1 MKIRIAHEG
10 TTLRWTT
17 SSAGATGDIG
27 GPLSS
32 AVIARRTP
40 LPKACRRA
48 CETRAPGDGPRS
60 PVAEMRTAGMPS
72 SLSGPCSVSEPG
84 AAKRIHW
91 TSARGP
97 PGSPPSSAR
106 SDSCTVRCSRSGAIP
121 RSSDQPATN
130 GRRVDRD
137 ARSPSTIAASTG
149 WPPSTLAMSRVL
161 VVPAEP
167 DVETMRERA
176 LRAPRRAEHA
186 GELEQ
191 PLGRRQRRDRAGRGG
206 VARRDDEEPPVQRSR
221 ALGDDG
227 PQIAL
232 AVGRDLRARLAAHVE
247 PEPAQAVGDVRRER
261 LVVRAAGPAIGVAG
275 REAVASL
282 ELLPGPVAIE
292 RDWCESRPD
301 RPRTVLEGE
310 RDQDEREQRRDQR
323 STIDPR
329 VEHAR

>member
-1 MKIRIAHEG
+1 MRC
-10 TTLRWTT
+10 TT

-32 AVIARRTP
+32 AVIARRI
-40 LPKACRRA
+40 AA
-48 CETRAPGDGPRS
+48 
-60 PVAEMRTAGMPS
+60 AEG
-72 SLSGPCSVSEPG
+72 LQ
-84 AAKRIHW
+84 
-91 TSARGP
+91 ARL
-97 PGSPPSSAR
+97 
-106 SDSCTVRCSRSGAIP
+106 
-121 RSSDQPATN
+121 
-130 GRRVDRD
+130 RD
-137 ARSPSTIAASTG
+137 ARAGRRAA
-149 WPPSTLAMSRVL
+149 LAGGGDEDGGDP
-161 VVPAEP
+161 VVVQRSLLGQRAGRGEPHPLDERARAAGVAAQLGAQRLLHGSLQSQRGHPEVVGPAGDERAP
-167 DVETMRERA
+167 RRPRREVAEHDRRLDGLAAQHARDVARARRPRRARRGHDGERA
-176 LRAPRRAEHA
+176 LRAARRAEHA

-191 PLGRRQRRDRAGRGG
+191 PLGRRQRRGGAGRGG
-206 VARRDDEEPPVQRSR
+206 VARRDDEEPAVQRPG

-227 PQIAL
+227 PQIAP

-275 REAVASL
+275 SEAAASL
-282 ELLPGPVAIE
+282 EVLPGPVAIE

>member
-1 MKIRIAHEG
+1 
-10 TTLRWTT
+10 
-17 SSAGATGDIG
+17 
-27 GPLSS
+27 
-32 AVIARRTP
+32 
-40 LPKACRRA
+40 
-48 CETRAPGDGPRS
+48 
-60 PVAEMRTAGMPS
+60 MPS
-72 SLSGPCSVSEPG
+72 SFSGPCSVSEPG

-167 DVETMRERA
+167 DVDTMVSVRCVRRGAPNTRA
-176 LRAPRRAEHA
+176 SSSSPSVADSAATEPGAA
-186 GELEQ
+186 
-191 PLGRRQRRDRAGRGG
+191 ASRG
-206 VARRDDEEPPVQRSR
+206 ATTRSR
-221 ALGDDG
+221 PSSDPGALGDDG
-227 PQIAL
+227 PQIPL

-261 LVVRAAGPAIGVAG
+261 LVVRAAGPAIRVAG

-282 ELLPGPVAIE
+282 EVLPGPVAIE

>member
-72 SLSGPCSVSEPG
+72 SLSGPCSVREPG

-167 DVETMRERA
+167 DVETMVSVRCVRRGAPNTRASSSSPSVADRDATEPGAAASRGATTRSRPSSDPVRSAMTVRRSRLPSGVTCERVS
-176 LRAPRRAEHA
+176 LRTSNPSRRRLSETCVASA
-186 GELEQ
+186 SSSGL
-191 PLGRRQRRDRAGRGG
+191 PGRRSG
-206 VARRDDEEPPVQRSR
+206 
-221 ALGDDG
+221 
-227 PQIAL
+227 
-232 AVGRDLRARLAAHVE
+232 
-247 PEPAQAVGDVRRER
+247 
-261 LVVRAAGPAIGVAG
+261 
-275 REAVASL
+275 
-282 ELLPGPVAIE
+282 
-292 RDWCESRPD
+292 
-301 RPRTVLEGE
+301 
-310 RDQDEREQRRDQR
+310 
-323 STIDPR
+323 
-329 VEHAR
+329 